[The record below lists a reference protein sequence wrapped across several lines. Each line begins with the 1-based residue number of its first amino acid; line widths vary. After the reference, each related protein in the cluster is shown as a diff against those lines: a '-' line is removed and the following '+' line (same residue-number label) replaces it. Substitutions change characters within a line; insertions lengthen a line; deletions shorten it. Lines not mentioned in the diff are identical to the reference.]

1 MKQKL
6 KRNMRFSMWIFILLF
21 VLTMVYL
28 GYSVVTYGGKW
39 TVSTANPRTKQTR
52 DIASAGSIYDRDGV
66 LLAASDGDTRVYND
80 SESTRRALSHVVG
93 DVYGKSV
100 GAETIFL
107 RQLYTDKQD
116 IKLTVS
122 SKLSKYIYRQ
132 LDDRT
137 GSVVV
142 MNYKTGE
149 ILASV
154 SIPTFDPETLQ
165 DEEPTGTSLVDRATM
180 GRYPPG
186 SVMKIVTAAAA
197 IEQGIDIEYECTG
210 LEIIDGQRGTCVSE
224 HGTQDLEE
232 AFENSCNC
240 YFAKLTQEIGG
251 ANLRS
256 AVADFAFN
264 DEFNFSDVVLYKSSF
279 ELSRSEGD
287 LAWAGIGQYKDLVT
301 PMHVCM
307 IAGAVANGGN
317 MMTPLMLQSQDGST
331 AVSPSVY
338 KQVTDSSTAQTLK
351 EYMRRVITS
360 GTGSSA
366 DIDNATM
373 YGKTGTAE
381 YSEDGEVKNHSW
393 FAGFIDS
400 EEQPYAIAV
409 IGEGAGFGSKY
420 AAPLAGKIMEYIVQE
435 NI

>member
-6 KRNMRFSMWIFILLF
+6 RRNMRFSMWIFILLF
-21 VLTMVYL
+21 VMTMVYL
-28 GYSVVTYGGKW
+28 GYSVVTYGGRW

-52 DIASAGSIYDRDGV
+52 DISSAGSIYDRDGV
-66 LLAASDGDTRVYND
+66 LLAGSDGDNRVYNE
-80 SESTRRALSHVVG
+80 SKSTRKALCHVVG

-116 IKLTVS
+116 IRLTVS
-122 SKLSKYIYRQ
+122 SKLSKYIYKQ
-132 LDDRT
+132 MDDQT

-154 SIPTFDPETLQ
+154 SIPTFDPETLK

-197 IEQGIDIEYECTG
+197 IEQGIDIEYKCTG
-210 LEIIDGQRGTCVSE
+210 LEIIDGQKVTCVSK
-224 HGTQDLEE
+224 HGKQDLEE
-232 AFENSCNC
+232 AFKNSCNC
-240 YFAKLTQEIGG
+240 YFAKLAQEIG
-251 ANLRS
+251 ASNLKS
-256 AVADFAFN
+256 TAADFGFN

-279 ELSRSEGD
+279 ELSGSAGD

-317 MMTPLMLQSQDGST
+317 MMTPLMLRSDGST
-331 AVSPSVY
+331 AVVPKVY
-338 KQVTDSSTAQTLK
+338 KQVTDSSTAVKLQK
-351 EYMRRVITS
+351 YMRKVVTS

-366 DIDNATM
+366 DIHGANM

-400 EEQPYAIAV
+400 DDQPYAIAV
-409 IGEGAGFGSKY
+409 VGEGAGFGSKY
-420 AAPLAGKIMEYIVQE
+420 AAPLAGKIMEYIISE

>member
-1 MKQKL
+1 
-6 KRNMRFSMWIFILLF
+6 MRFSMWIFILLF

-165 DEEPTGTSLVDRATM
+165 DEEPTGTSLVDR
-180 GRYPPG
+180 
-186 SVMKIVTAAAA
+186 
-197 IEQGIDIEYECTG
+197 
-210 LEIIDGQRGTCVSE
+210 
-224 HGTQDLEE
+224 
-232 AFENSCNC
+232 
-240 YFAKLTQEIGG
+240 
-251 ANLRS
+251 
-256 AVADFAFN
+256 
-264 DEFNFSDVVLYKSSF
+264 
-279 ELSRSEGD
+279 
-287 LAWAGIGQYKDLVT
+287 
-301 PMHVCM
+301 
-307 IAGAVANGGN
+307 
-317 MMTPLMLQSQDGST
+317 
-331 AVSPSVY
+331 
-338 KQVTDSSTAQTLK
+338 
-351 EYMRRVITS
+351 
-360 GTGSSA
+360 SSA
-366 DIDNATM
+366 
-373 YGKTGTAE
+373 
-381 YSEDGEVKNHSW
+381 
-393 FAGFIDS
+393 
-400 EEQPYAIAV
+400 
-409 IGEGAGFGSKY
+409 
-420 AAPLAGKIMEYIVQE
+420 
-435 NI
+435 